1 MLLWIRHMRKPLV
14 INKERCKGRLYLKFL
29 VLVYDAFKKS
39 HKNHLTMKDFSE
51 KVCRSFSIPKAE
63 AIDVLRLCEEFGYI
77 SFVKFG
83 KIKLNY
89 EVIEDD
95 K

>member
-1 MLLWIRHMRKPLV
+1 
-14 INKERCKGRLYLKFL
+14 
-29 VLVYDAFKKS
+29 
-39 HKNHLTMKDFSE
+39 MKDFSE